1 MGMYELIGIVILALN
16 LVLLTV
22 LATRKPPTPPP
33 PPAPPH
39 PAPPP
44 QPELSPEVRER
55 LEQQA
60 AATFGAAIAKAT
72 GQFGKDL
79 DETSTRLNGLIVKLT
94 TEIVEREL
102 KDYKAGIEAAR
113 QSAIES
119 LGKVQTET
127 LERQKSLQHDI
138 ETELSQRRQQLLE
151 RVDRRLGEAA
161 VAYIVESL
169 GQGADLGAQR
179 TWLLDSLER
188 HKADLKKDLADEA

>member
-1 MGMYELIGIVILALN
+1 MGTYELIGIGLLTLN
-16 LVLLTV
+16 VVLLLV
-22 LATRKPPTPPP
+22 VATRKPPAPPP
-33 PPAPPH
+33 LPPEPH
-39 PAPPP
+39 PAPSPL
-44 QPELSPEVRER
+44 QLSSEVRER

-60 AATFGAAIAKAT
+60 AATFEAAVAKAT

-79 DETSTRLNGLIVKLT
+79 EATSSRLNGLIVKLT

-102 KDYKAGIEAAR
+102 KDYKEGIEAAR
-113 QSAIES
+113 QEAIAS
-119 LGKVQTET
+119 LGKVQAET
-127 LERQKSLQHDI
+127 MERQKSLQRDI
-138 ETELSQRRQQLLE
+138 EAELSQRRQHLME
-151 RVDRRLGEAA
+151 RVDQRLGEAA